1 MNMGNSI
8 RGFPSIT
15 KKQFSKDFYD
25 SDIFLK
31 VLAHFCAPSVKK
43 RESELHWPLPR
54 QQGSWTMNKAKE
66 SISVASQ
73 LPLGPA
79 KKYWSQEY

>member
-8 RGFPSIT
+8 SGFPGIT
-15 KKQFSKDFYD
+15 TNQFSKDFYD
-25 SDIFLK
+25 SVFLK
-31 VLAHFCAPSVKK
+31 VLAHFCALRVKK
-43 RESELHWPLPR
+43 QESELRWPLPR
-54 QQGSWTMNKAKE
+54 QRGSWTMNKAKV
-66 SISVASQ
+66 SVCVASR